1 MWCEGFGC
9 SLKQNNCIAV
19 MWVQDPPVKLHELH
33 GKIKYPS
40 ADPLVTVLG
49 MRGKLRFS
57 CADASQDTFW
67 QTHLEMSQGT
77 LARWKP
83 SRASVGA

>member
-1 MWCEGFGC
+1 
-9 SLKQNNCIAV
+9 

-49 MRGKLRFS
+49 MRETAESGDAEYDPDGILSGKCFR
-57 CADASQDTFW
+57 
-67 QTHLEMSQGT
+67 
-77 LARWKP
+77 
-83 SRASVGA
+83 SRAIGKRKDGNRQRKA